1 MQINTDYIQP
11 AELTGFARE
20 ALVDLEQNQFTLSAF
35 LPSTPVDDLQYRFNR
50 GGVGLAEAAT
60 YRAYDAEASI
70 GKRPG
75 TTRVTGDLPPVSRK
89 IRLGEYDR
97 LRQRKA
103 DESIR
108 GGLFDDTIN
117 MVTAVAARV
126 ELARGSALA
135 LAQVSLAE
143 DGVIATVDFGR
154 RAAHSG
160 VAPAALWSNAATA
173 TPIADIIAWVATY
186 RKNNGGRTPGAFLT
200 SQTVLSNILRSQ
212 EVRGLAAANGVT
224 PSIISPLVLNTILQ
238 AYSLPPI
245 VLNDAQIAV
254 NGVSTRVIPEN
265 NFLMLPALGDTQ
277 MGGTFWGTTAESL
290 EEDYDLAG
298 NEPGIVAGA
307 YHTFDPVAVWTKASA
322 IALPVLANP
331 DLTFQAVVI

>member
-20 ALVDLEQNQFTLSAF
+20 ALADLEQNQFTLSAF
-35 LPSTPVDDLQYRFNR
+35 LPSSPVDDLQYRFNR
-50 GGVGLAEAAT
+50 GGVGLADAAT
-60 YRAYDAEASI
+60 FRSYDAEASI
-70 GKRPG
+70 GRRPG

-103 DESIR
+103 DDSIR
-108 GGLFDDTIN
+108 GGLFDDTVN
-117 MVTAVAARV
+117 MVTAVAARL
-126 ELARGSALA
+126 ELARGSALSA
-135 LAQVSLAE
+135 AQVSLNE
-143 DGVIATVDFGR
+143 DGVIANVDFGR
-154 RAAHSG
+154 RAAHTG
-160 VAPAALWSNAATA
+160 VAPAALWSNSATA
-173 TPIADIIAWVATY
+173 TPIADIIAWVTTY
-186 RKNNGGRTPGAFLT
+186 RKNNGGKTPGAFLT

-254 NGVSTRVIPEN
+254 NGIATRVIPEN
-265 NFLMLPALGDTQ
+265 NFLMLPSVGDTQ
-277 MGGTFWGTTAESL
+277 LGGTLWGTTAESL

-298 NEPGIVAGA
+298 NEPGIVAGT
-307 YHTFDPVAVWTKASA
+307 YHTFDPVAVWTKAAA

>member
-1 MQINTDYIQP
+1 MLINTDYIPP

-20 ALVDLEQNQFTLSAF
+20 ALVDLEQNQFTLSEF

-50 GGVGLAEAAT
+50 GGAGLAEAAT
-60 YRAYDAEASI
+60 FRAFYAESSI

-108 GGLFDDTIN
+108 GGLFDDTVN
-117 MVTAVAARV
+117 MVTSVAARL

-135 LAQVSLAE
+135 FAKVSLAE
-143 DGVIATVDFGR
+143 DGVFASADFGR
-154 RAAHSG
+154 RASHSG
-160 VAPAALWSNAATA
+160 VAPAVLWTNSATS
-173 TPIADIIAWVATY
+173 TPIADIIAWVTTW
-186 RKNNGGRTPGAFLT
+186 KKSNGGKTPGAFLT
-200 SQTVLSNILRSQ
+200 SQTILSNILRSQ

-245 VLNDAQIAV
+245 VVNDAEIVV

-265 NFLMLPALGDTQ
+265 NFLILPGIGNTQ
-277 MGGTFWGTTAESL
+277 LGGTFWGTTAESL